1 MKALMLPIHLRLKL
15 SQGTSRRTQSVTHE
29 IAEGDDRVK

>member
-15 SQGTSRRTQSVTHE
+15 SQGTRRTQSVTHE